1 MSDVEDLARI
11 EYVLDNYDDIEK
23 GTADKVYTKYM
34 NSDNTPAAK
43 VIYSKRVNGNYYVV
57 EAVPDSK
64 AKTLRVISAYKEKA
78 EGVSQVLNMS
88 EDPQLTSQ
96 TPHAFAP
103 SAKKGSHKY

>member
-23 GTADKVYTKYM
+23 GAADKVYTKYM

-64 AKTLRVISAYKEKA
+64 AKTLRVISAYKEKSEGGLASA
-78 EGVSQVLNMS
+78 EHVRRPAAYVP
-88 EDPQLTSQ
+88 D
-96 TPHAFAP
+96 AP
-103 SAKKGSHKY
+103 CVRPFR